1 MEVRHG
7 EHAATAAL
15 TALEEVRAKLH
26 WRELV
31 IGEGMDGKSLQ
42 RHTPFEDCALSA
54 EERQA
59 MCASLASSDTAMDR
73 GMGCMV
79 GMAVGDS
86 VGAPLEFLD
95 ATDPTVVCGQLLF
108 APLPASSYS
117 LKTNSY
123 VEPFNRFQLK
133 PGQWTDDASMGLCLA
148 DTILCCGRLDGAD
161 ARKRFWSWWFRG
173 LNNAFRKDMR
183 RAGSVGL
190 GGNISRSL
198 RTMRAG
204 DEVTPR
210 FNAEGEDAG
219 NGSLM
224 RLAPVPIAYRLD
236 ARAAAAAAA
245 ESSYT
250 THPGPMAAEACAFL
264 ATLCVR
270 AMAEFEPAQQAE
282 SARAFL
288 IRVADEYAASELA
301 PPAATEA
308 ARRGTAELRR
318 LLLSSEPQG
327 GLETCWNW
335 RDAHLDVA
343 GTLERR
349 GRQYNG
355 YPVSAGYFGSFCLD
369 GLAIALHAVAATAS
383 FSAAIERC
391 VNFLGDADSTAAICG
406 QIGGALYG
414 YTAIDDR
421 FKAQLLEWDD
431 AEIALRAA
439 LLVARPVRAA
449 PEDESPAPAVAGGHA
464 GGPLPVELP
473 V

>member
-1 MEVRHG
+1 MANQ
-7 EHAATAAL
+7 HAGTAAL
-15 TALEEVRAKLH
+15 TALEEEVRAKLH

-95 ATDPTVVCGQLLF
+95 ATDPTVISGQLLS

-343 GTLERR
+343 GTLKRR

-369 GLAIALHAVAATAS
+369 GLAIALHAVAATTS

-406 QIGGALYG
+406 QIAGALYG

-449 PEDESPAPAVAGGHA
+449 PEDEYPAPAVAGGHA
-464 GGPLPVELP
+464 GRPLPVELP

>member
-1 MEVRHG
+1 
-7 EHAATAAL
+7 
-15 TALEEVRAKLH
+15 
-26 WRELV
+26 
-31 IGEGMDGKSLQ
+31 
-42 RHTPFEDCALSA
+42 
-54 EERQA
+54 
-59 MCASLASSDTAMDR
+59 
-73 GMGCMV
+73 
-79 GMAVGDS
+79 
-86 VGAPLEFLD
+86 
-95 ATDPTVVCGQLLF
+95 
-108 APLPASSYS
+108 
-117 LKTNSY
+117 
-123 VEPFNRFQLK
+123 
-133 PGQWTDDASMGLCLA
+133 
-148 DTILCCGRLDGAD
+148 
-161 ARKRFWSWWFRG
+161 
-173 LNNAFRKDMR
+173 MR

-204 DEVTPR
+204 DDVTTR

-270 AMAEFEPAQQAE
+270 AMTEFEPAQQAE

-288 IRVADEYAASELA
+288 IRVADEHAASELA
-301 PPAATEA
+301 PPAATDA

-335 RDAHLDVA
+335 RDAHLDVS
-343 GTLERR
+343 GTLKRR

-406 QIGGALYG
+406 QILA
-414 YTAIDDR
+414 TR
-421 FKAQLLEWDD
+421 HQLWPGPTRHQTV
-431 AEIALRAA
+431 AGPAGRQRACFPRRQI
-439 LLVARPVRAA
+439 L
-449 PEDESPAPAVAGGHA
+449 PAPPAWCGAEQAAAAAAVAVAAA
-464 GGPLPVELP
+464 GGRELSCCCNERCFSACASYP
-473 V
+473 NFSNHGGMKHHLL